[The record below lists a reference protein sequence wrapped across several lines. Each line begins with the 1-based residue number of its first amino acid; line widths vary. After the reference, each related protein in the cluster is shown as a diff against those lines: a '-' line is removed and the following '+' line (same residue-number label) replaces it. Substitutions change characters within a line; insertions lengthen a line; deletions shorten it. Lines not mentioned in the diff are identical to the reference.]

1 MFPAASKL
9 HKLEILTFCTFV
21 LDRAASEKR
30 GNNGD
35 KQDEEEDAGGDKKG
49 IPKVPQIPKD
59 VGRYLILEAK
69 EGWEDNEEDDS
80 EDDEDDEDDE
90 GEDKGSGPDL
100 EEVTRTPPQMSKQA
114 AVPASTFAGIDVDI
128 PTPSKPKGRGGS
140 AAAFSPG
147 VVTRAAAAVKD
158 TRTTRK
164 RGRDTTDD
172 EGMGARTQ
180 CGRK

>member
-1 MFPAASKL
+1 MTHL
-9 HKLEILTFCTFV
+9 
-21 LDRAASEKR
+21 
-30 GNNGD
+30 NN

-100 EEVTRTPPQMSKQA
+100 EEGPNKLQFQHLPLLELMLV
-114 AVPASTFAGIDVDI
+114 IDVDI

-147 VVTRAAAAVKD
+147 VVARAAAAVKD
-158 TRTTRK
+158 TQTTQK

-172 EGMGARTQ
+172 EGMGAWTQ
-180 CGRK
+180 RGRK

>member
-1 MFPAASKL
+1 
-9 HKLEILTFCTFV
+9 TFCTFV

-35 KQDEEEDAGGDKKG
+35 KQDEEEDAGGDEKG

-69 EGWEDNEEDDS
+69 EGREDN
-80 EDDEDDEDDE
+80 EDDE
-90 GEDKGSGPDL
+90 GEDEGSGPDL
-100 EEVTRTPPQMSKQA
+100 EKGPNKLQFQHLPLLELML
-114 AVPASTFAGIDVDI
+114 
-128 PTPSKPKGRGGS
+128 SKPKGRGGS

-172 EGMGARTQ
+172 EGMGVWTQ
-180 CGRK
+180 HGRK